1 MHVRKR
7 QRYFK
12 PVNRTKMFHSIKT
25 GILSRCYKG
34 SVTALAL
41 HELKPSFFDALPTG

>member
-1 MHVRKR
+1 
-7 QRYFK
+7 
-12 PVNRTKMFHSIKT
+12 MFHSIKA

-41 HELKPSFFDALPTG
+41 HELKPSFFDALPMG